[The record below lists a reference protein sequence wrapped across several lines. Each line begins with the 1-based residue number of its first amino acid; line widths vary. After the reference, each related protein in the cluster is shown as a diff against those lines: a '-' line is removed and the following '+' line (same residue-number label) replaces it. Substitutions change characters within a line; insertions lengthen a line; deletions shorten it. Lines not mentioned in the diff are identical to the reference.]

1 MANRR
6 RNNRPSQT
14 GHNSSRPQHNK
25 ASVFDSNGPDV
36 RIRGTAF
43 QIVEKYM
50 TLAKDA
56 SASGDRVL
64 AENYLQHA
72 EHYQRLIGSWADE
85 QPAPQ
90 QRTYHNNHSSDG
102 RPSYAHPAPE
112 DTENYAPASSGTYM
126 PASSSAPAPDV
137 MVTRPPR
144 TQRPVESDDDLGLPA
159 SILGATGNAAPSGN
173 THNMGDSDDQPNPT
187 PRTRR
192 VAITAG

>member
-6 RNNRPSQT
+6 RNNNRPNNN
-14 GHNSSRPQHNK
+14 GGGNRPQHNK

-50 TLAKDA
+50 ILAKDA

-72 EHYQRLIGSWADE
+72 EHYQRLINSWADE
-85 QPAPQ
+85 APAPQ
-90 QRTYHNNHSSDG
+90 RSYYNNQRGDQNAG
-102 RPSYAHPAPE
+102 SYASTESDSGDDDTSAPDRAEPAPQ
-112 DTENYAPASSGTYM
+112 
-126 PASSSAPAPDV
+126 DV
-137 MVTRPPR
+137 VVTRPAR
-144 TQRPVESDDDLGLPA
+144 TARPVDQDDDLGLPA
-159 SILGATGNAAPSGN
+159 SILGATGNAGPAPRGN
-173 THNMGDSDDQPNPT
+173 GNSLETSEDRPAPA